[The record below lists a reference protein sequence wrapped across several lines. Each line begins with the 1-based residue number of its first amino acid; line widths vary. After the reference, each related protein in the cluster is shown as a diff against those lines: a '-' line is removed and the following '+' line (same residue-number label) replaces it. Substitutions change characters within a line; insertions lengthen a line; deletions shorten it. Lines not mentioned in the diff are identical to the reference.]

1 MPHVQELLTMFENI
15 YWELEFESV
24 WFIKKSRRCDGFF
37 PVSSRW
43 IFNWLYGL
51 HLYFQFQPLAS
62 CVRALTSYCLFCM
75 YVHVH
80 T

>member
-37 PVSSRW
+37 PVSGRW

-51 HLYFQFQPLAS
+51 HLYFQF
-62 CVRALTSYCLFCM
+62 
-75 YVHVH
+75 
-80 T
+80 